1 MPSFKQKPQ
10 KKIKVN
16 KKSLSTLDTK
26 HRDIINNFAKQESE
40 NIPKLKQERDNII
53 NIFQTDKTLTIEQQ
67 MNYKDRVAEISS
79 ILKNLKKN

>member
-26 HRDIINNFAKQESE
+26 HRDIINKFAKQESE
-40 NIPKLKQERDNII
+40 NIPKLKQERENIVKSL
-53 NIFQTDKTLTIEQQ
+53 QTEKNLTIEQQ
-67 MNYKDRVAEISS
+67 MNYKDRLAEISS
-79 ILKNLKKN
+79 VLKNLKK